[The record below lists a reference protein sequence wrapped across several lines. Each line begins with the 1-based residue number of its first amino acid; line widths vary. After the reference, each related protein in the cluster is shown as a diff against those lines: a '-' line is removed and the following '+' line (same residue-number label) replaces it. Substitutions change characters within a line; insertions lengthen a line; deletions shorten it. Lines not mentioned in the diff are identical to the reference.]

1 MQADLLRGQGG
12 PLPLG
17 EALLPS
23 WRARATE
30 GRLLSVMRVALVHDW
45 LVGRRGGEAVLE
57 ALVRLFPN
65 AEIFTLLHRPGSVG
79 GLIETRPIHVSPL
92 QHVPGISRH
101 YRNFL
106 PLMPWAVRQLD
117 VRGFDLVLSTSHCVA
132 KGVRVPA
139 GTPHLAYVFAPMR
152 YMWDLFEEYF
162 GPGRASW
169 PVRLGARALRPSLQ
183 AWDRATA
190 SAPDVMLADSQHVAR
205 RIARA
210 WGRTVEVV
218 YPPVD
223 VERFASGAL
232 GTGAGGYYLWVG
244 ALAPYKR
251 LDVALEAFRRL
262 GAPLWVA
269 GAGQDAVRLR
279 TALPSNV
286 RWLGAVGDAELPAL
300 YRNARA
306 LVFPGEEDFGIVP
319 LEAMA
324 SGRPVL
330 ALGRGGALETVT
342 AETGLFFD
350 AATAEALVEAVHRF
364 ESLETGFRPEAA
376 RARAL
381 AFGPAQFAAG
391 IHRALEPLL
400 GRASVVEGAV

>member
-1 MQADLLRGQGG
+1 
-12 PLPLG
+12 
-17 EALLPS
+17 
-23 WRARATE
+23 
-30 GRLLSVMRVALVHDW
+30 MRVALVHDW

-57 ALVRLFPN
+57 ALVRLFPD
-65 AEIFTLLHRPGSVG
+65 AEIFTLLHSPGSVG
-79 GLIETRPIHVSPL
+79 GPIETRPIHVSPL
-92 QHVPGISRH
+92 QHVPGVFRH
-101 YRNFL
+101 YRSLL
-106 PLMPWAVRQLD
+106 PFMPWAVRRLD
-117 VRGFDLVLSTSHCVA
+117 VSGFDLVLSTSHCVA

-162 GPGRASW
+162 GPGRAAW
-169 PVRLGARALRPSLQ
+169 PVRLAARAIRPSLQ

-190 SAPDVMLADSQHVAR
+190 QAPDVMLADSQHVAR
-205 RIARA
+205 RIARD
-210 WGRTVEVV
+210 WGRDVEVV

-223 VERFASGAL
+223 VERFAEGPL
-232 GTGAGGYYLWVG
+232 GTGEGGYFLWVG

-269 GAGQDAVRLR
+269 GDGQDAARLR
-279 TALPSNV
+279 TGLPKNV
-286 RWLGAVGDAELPAL
+286 RWLGAVSDAELPGL
-300 YRNARA
+300 YQRARA

-319 LEAMA
+319 LEALA

-342 AETGLFFD
+342 PETGVFFSESTPEALLQAVQGFD
-350 AATAEALVEAVHRF
+350 AF
-364 ESLETGFRPEAA
+364 EKRFRPEAA

-381 AFGPAQFAAG
+381 AFGPAQFATG
-391 IHRALEPLL
+391 IRRALQPLL
-400 GRASVVEGAV
+400 GRASVVEGAG

>member
-1 MQADLLRGQGG
+1 
-12 PLPLG
+12 
-17 EALLPS
+17 
-23 WRARATE
+23 
-30 GRLLSVMRVALVHDW
+30 MRVALVHDW

-57 ALVRLFPN
+57 ALVRLFPDS
-65 AEIFTLLHRPGSVG
+65 EIFTLLHDPGSLPG
-79 GLIETRPIHVSPL
+79 PIESRPIHVSPL
-92 QHVPGISRH
+92 QRIPGVLRH
-101 YRNFL
+101 YRSLL
-106 PLMPWAVRQLD
+106 PLMPWAVGRLD

-132 KGVRVPA
+132 KGVTVPE

-152 YMWDLFEEYF
+152 YMWDLFDEYF
-162 GPGRASW
+162 GPGRAAW
-169 PVRLGARALRPSLQ
+169 PVRLAARALRPWLQ
-183 AWDRATA
+183 AWDRRTA
-190 SAPDVMLADSQHVAR
+190 ALPEAMLADSQHVAR

-223 VERFASGAL
+223 VERFATGAL
-232 GTGAGGYYLWVG
+232 GTGAGGYFLWVG

-269 GAGQDAVRLR
+269 GDGQDRVRLQQG
-279 TALPSNV
+279 LPPSV
-286 RWLGAVGDAELPAL
+286 RWLGAVSDAELPAL
-300 YRNARA
+300 YRGARA

-319 LEAMA
+319 LEALA

-342 AETGLFFD
+342 PETGLFFPEP
-350 AATAEALVEAVHRF
+350 TADALVEAVRRF
-364 ESLETGFRPEAA
+364 ERFERDFRPEAA

-381 AFGPAQFAAG
+381 QFGPDRFAAG
-391 IHRALEPLL
+391 IRAAVEALLARHRA
-400 GRASVVEGAV
+400 GAPVP